1 MTKELQGLFN
11 LRLLIFE
18 FVCLLL
24 FFFLRQMAYQI
35 IKQEM
40 QSKEFE
46 IHTAYYNDSA

>member
-11 LRLLIFE
+11 LRLPILG
-18 FVCLLL
+18 FVCL

-35 IKQEM
+35 IKQEI

-46 IHTAYYNDSA
+46 IHTA